1 MEVSTRL
8 TTTGDLAEVV
18 RLVGDAHRGVADQR
32 GGAHWLATAALPEP
46 LAETVTDALAAPGC
60 IALIGLIDDVPVGVA
75 VAHLDIWRD
84 ATRVGI
90 VRYLFVEADARQ
102 VGVGESL
109 LDAVVEWARSNGCD
123 ALESM
128 ALPGDRELKNMF
140 ERYGLVARAI
150 VVHRRLDR

>member
-8 TTTGDLAEVV
+8 TTAGDLAEVV
-18 RLVGDAHRGVADQR
+18 RLVRDAHRGVADQR
-32 GGAHWLATAALPEP
+32 GGAHWLATAAVPEP
-46 LAETVTDALAAPGC
+46 LAETVTDTLAAPDC
-60 IALIGLIDDVPVGVA
+60 VALVGLIDDVPVGVA
-75 VAHLDIWRD
+75 LAHLEVWRD
-84 ATRVGI
+84 ATRLGI
-90 VRYLFVEADARQ
+90 VRYLYVETEARQ
-102 VGVGESL
+102 VGVGEAL
-109 LDAVVEWARSNGCD
+109 LDDIFVWAKANGCD